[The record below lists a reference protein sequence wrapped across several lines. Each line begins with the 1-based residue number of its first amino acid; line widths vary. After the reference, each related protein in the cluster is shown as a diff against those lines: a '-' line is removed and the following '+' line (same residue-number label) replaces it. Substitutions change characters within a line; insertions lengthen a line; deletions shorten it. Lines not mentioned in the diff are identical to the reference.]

1 MRSSPPPSRSSMG
14 PSPRT
19 SSRGR
24 STSSVGRATMRSSSP
39 RSAACRAGASTS
51 SCADRRPKS
60 ADCPGKCW
68 PDGRRSWQPAE
79 ASLVSTQ
86 PWGGRFGEEPD
97 PLVDRFLRS
106 LPVDQRLF
114 REDIEG
120 SRAYARGLLA
130 AGVLTPDEG
139 VAIDRGLQSI
149 GDELEA
155 GQTLPAGSEDIH
167 MAIEARLIEKIG
179 PLGGKLHTGRS
190 RNDQVAVDLRL
201 YVRRAAAELSR
212 DVTELER
219 ALVTRAAEHLDIVM
233 PGYTHTQR
241 AQPVLLAHH
250 LLAYVEMLRRD
261 AGRIEDAMR
270 RADVSP
276 LGAGALAGSGF
287 PVDRTELA
295 HELGFAAASANSLD
309 AVADR
314 DFVLELLAACSIAM
328 IHLSRLCGEIVLWTS
343 VEFSF
348 ASLPDALASGS
359 SMMPNKKNPCA
370 AELVRAKSGRVA
382 GDLVNLLMVLK
393 GLPLAYNRDMQED
406 KEALFDG
413 IDTTLICLKVT
424 ARLVQGLRF
433 DQHVMRKAALEGYTL
448 ATELADYLSRK
459 GMPFRDA
466 HQLVGRMVAEAIANH
481 RGLEVFSLTEL
492 QPASPLY
499 RAGVVGHL
507 TLEGALAS
515 RDVLGGTAPA
525 RVKEAL
531 AHVKA

>member
-1 MRSSPPPSRSSMG
+1 MG
-14 PSPRT
+14 SAGQTERE
-19 SSRGR
+19 
-24 STSSVGRATMRSSSP
+24 GRALS
-39 RSAACRAGASTS
+39 
-51 SCADRRPKS
+51 K
-60 ADCPGKCW
+60 
-68 PDGRRSWQPAE
+68 
-79 ASLVSTQ
+79 Q

-97 PLVDRFLRS
+97 PLIDEFTRS
-106 LPVDQRLF
+106 LDVDSRLF
-114 REDIEG
+114 REDIAG
-120 SRAYARGLLA
+120 SRAWAKALVRA
-130 AGVLTPDEG
+130 SVLTPEEQQRIDLALQEIESELSPPPLGEG
-139 VAIDRGLQSI
+139 RVGA
-149 GDELEA
+149 A
-155 GQTLPAGSEDIH
+155 EDIH
-167 MAIEARLIEKIG
+167 MAVEKRLLEKLG

-190 RNDQVAVDLRL
+190 RNDQVTLDLRL
-201 YVRRAAAELSR
+201 YVRAAGAQLL
-212 DVTELER
+212 DAVADLES
-219 ALVTRAAEHLDIVM
+219 AVITRAEEHLDTVM

-250 LLAYVEMLRRD
+250 LLAYVEMLHRD
-261 AGRIEDAMR
+261 GGRIQDALG

-287 PVDRTELA
+287 PIDRTELA
-295 HELGFAAASANSLD
+295 HELGFAKATANSLD

-314 DFVLELLAACSIAM
+314 DFVVELLSACSITM

-348 ASLPDALASGS
+348 ATLPDALASGS

-393 GLPLAYNRDMQED
+393 GLPLAYNRDLQED

-413 IDTTLICLKVT
+413 IDTTLACLKVT
-424 ARLVQGLRF
+424 ARLVRGLQF
-433 DQHVMRKAALEGYTL
+433 DRNVMRTAAIQGYTL
-448 ATELADYLSRK
+448 ATELADYLSIK

-466 HQLVGRMVAEAIANH
+466 HHLVGRMVAQAIATH
-481 RGLEVFSLTEL
+481 RGLEAFSLAEL
-492 QPASPLY
+492 QQFSPLFG
-499 RAGVVGHL
+499 ADIGDHL
-507 TLEGALAS
+507 TLEGALGS

>member
-1 MRSSPPPSRSSMG
+1 V
-14 PSPRT
+14 RT
-19 SSRGR
+19 G
-24 STSSVGRATMRSSSP
+24 G
-39 RSAACRAGASTS
+39 
-51 SCADRRPKS
+51 ADRWAALGGPGQ
-60 ADCPGKCW
+60 ADVEGLAL
-68 PDGRRSWQPAE
+68 SQ
-79 ASLVSTQ
+79 Q

-97 PLVDRFLRS
+97 SLIDRFTRSLDVDR
-106 LPVDQRLF
+106 RLF
-114 REDIEG
+114 REDIAG
-120 SRAYARGLLA
+120 SRAWAKALIG
-130 AGVLTPDEG
+130 AGVLTAEEQQRIDLALQEIESELIPPPLAGEGRVGAPD
-139 VAIDRGLQSI
+139 
-149 GDELEA
+149 
-155 GQTLPAGSEDIH
+155 PEDIH
-167 MAIEARLIEKIG
+167 MAVENKLREKLG

-190 RNDQVAVDLRL
+190 RNDQVALDLRL
-201 YVRRAAAELSR
+201 YVRGAGRQLLEASAVLVSVLVARAE
-212 DVTELER
+212 
-219 ALVTRAAEHLDIVM
+219 EHVDTVM

-261 AGRIEDAMR
+261 AGRIEDALR

-287 PVDRTELA
+287 PIDRTALA
-295 HELGFAAASANSLD
+295 HDLGFAMASANSLD

-314 DFVLELLAACSIAM
+314 DFVLELLAACSITM

-343 VEFSF
+343 AEFAF

-393 GLPLAYNRDMQED
+393 GLPLAYNRDLQED

-413 IDTTLICLKVT
+413 VDTTLSCLQVT
-424 ARLVQGLRF
+424 ARLVGGLQF
-433 DQHVMRKAALEGYTL
+433 DREALRTAALQGYTL
-448 ATELADYLSRK
+448 ATELADYLAIK

-466 HQLVGRMVAEAIANH
+466 HHLVGRMVAKAIADH
-481 RGLEVFSLTEL
+481 RGLESFSLAEL
-492 QPASPLY
+492 QAFSPLFS
-499 RAGVVGHL
+499 ADVVDHL
-507 TLEGALAS
+507 TLEGALQS

-531 AHVKA
+531 ANVKA

>member
-1 MRSSPPPSRSSMG
+1 MG
-14 PSPRT
+14 SAGQTERE
-19 SSRGR
+19 
-24 STSSVGRATMRSSSP
+24 GRALS
-39 RSAACRAGASTS
+39 
-51 SCADRRPKS
+51 K
-60 ADCPGKCW
+60 
-68 PDGRRSWQPAE
+68 
-79 ASLVSTQ
+79 Q

-97 PLVDRFLRS
+97 PLIDEFTRS
-106 LPVDQRLF
+106 LDVDSRLF
-114 REDIEG
+114 REDIAG
-120 SRAYARGLLA
+120 SRAWAKALVRA
-130 AGVLTPDEG
+130 SVLTPEEQQRIDLALQEIESEFANSLPPPSEDNLLPPPLRGRAG
-139 VAIDRGLQSI
+139 VGGSI
-149 GDELEA
+149 
-155 GQTLPAGSEDIH
+155 PEDIH
-167 MAIEARLIEKIG
+167 MAVEKRLLEKLG

-190 RNDQVAVDLRL
+190 RNDQVTLDLRL
-201 YVRRAAAELSR
+201 YVRAAGAQLL
-212 DVTELER
+212 DAVADLES
-219 ALVTRAAEHLDIVM
+219 AVITRAEEHLDTVM

-250 LLAYVEMLRRD
+250 LLAYVEMLHRD
-261 AGRIEDAMR
+261 GGRIQDALG

-287 PVDRTELA
+287 PIDRTELA
-295 HELGFAAASANSLD
+295 HELGFAKATANSLD

-314 DFVLELLAACSIAM
+314 DFVVELLSACSITM

-348 ASLPDALASGS
+348 ATLPDALASGS

-393 GLPLAYNRDMQED
+393 GLPLAYNRDLQED

-413 IDTTLICLKVT
+413 IDTTLACLKVT
-424 ARLVQGLRF
+424 ARLVRGLQF
-433 DQHVMRKAALEGYTL
+433 DRNVMRTAAIQGYTL
-448 ATELADYLSRK
+448 ATELADYLSIK

-466 HQLVGRMVAEAIANH
+466 HHLVGRMVAQAIATH
-481 RGLEVFSLTEL
+481 RGLEAFSLAEL
-492 QPASPLY
+492 QQFSPLFG
-499 RAGVVGHL
+499 ADIGDHL
-507 TLEGALAS
+507 TLEGALGS

>member
-1 MRSSPPPSRSSMG
+1 
-14 PSPRT
+14 
-19 SSRGR
+19 
-24 STSSVGRATMRSSSP
+24 VGG
-39 RSAACRAGASTS
+39 AGQ
-51 SCADRRPKS
+51 ADVEGFALS
-60 ADCPGKCW
+60 
-68 PDGRRSWQPAE
+68 Q
-79 ASLVSTQ
+79 Q

-97 PLVDRFLRS
+97 PLIDQFTGSLDVDR
-106 LPVDQRLF
+106 RLF
-114 REDIEG
+114 REDIAG
-120 SRAYARGLLA
+120 SRAWAKALVR
-130 AGVLTPDEG
+130 AGVLTPDEQSR
-139 VAIDRGLQSI
+139 IDQALREI
-149 GDELEA
+149 ETEFAAGDSSE
-155 GQTLPAGSEDIH
+155 GEDIH
-167 MAIEARLIEKIG
+167 MAVEKRLREKLG

-190 RNDQVAVDLRL
+190 RNDQVALDLRL
-201 YVRRAAAELSR
+201 YVRAAGTQLLEALAGLESALIARAE
-212 DVTELER
+212 
-219 ALVTRAAEHLDIVM
+219 EHLDTVM

-261 AGRIEDAMR
+261 RGRFADALG
-270 RADVSP
+270 RADASP

-287 PVDRTELA
+287 PIDRAELA
-295 HELGFAAASANSLD
+295 RDLGFAAASANSLD

-314 DFVLELLAACSIAM
+314 DFVVELLAACSIAM

-393 GLPLAYNRDMQED
+393 GLPLAYNRDLQED

-413 IDTTLICLKVT
+413 VDTTLACLHVT

-433 DQHVMRKAALEGYTL
+433 DRDVMRKAALEGYTL

-459 GMPFRDA
+459 GLPFRDA
-466 HQLVGRMVAEAIANH
+466 HHLVGRMVAEAIATH
-481 RGLEVFSLTEL
+481 RGLESFSLAEL
-492 QPASPLY
+492 QRFSPLFG
-499 RAGVVGHL
+499 ADIVDHL
-507 TLEGALAS
+507 TLEGALGS
-515 RDVLGGTAPA
+515 RDVVGGTAPA
-525 RVKEAL
+525 RVREAL

>member
-1 MRSSPPPSRSSMG
+1 MAVEKR
-14 PSPRT
+14 
-19 SSRGR
+19 
-24 STSSVGRATMRSSSP
+24 
-39 RSAACRAGASTS
+39 
-51 SCADRRPKS
+51 
-60 ADCPGKCW
+60 
-68 PDGRRSWQPAE
+68 
-79 ASLVSTQ
+79 
-86 PWGGRFGEEPD
+86 
-97 PLVDRFLRS
+97 LR
-106 LPVDQRLF
+106 
-114 REDIEG
+114 
-120 SRAYARGLLA
+120 
-130 AGVLTPDEG
+130 
-139 VAIDRGLQSI
+139 
-149 GDELEA
+149 
-155 GQTLPAGSEDIH
+155 
-167 MAIEARLIEKIG
+167 EKLG

-190 RNDQVAVDLRL
+190 RNDQVTLDLRL
-201 YVRRAAAELSR
+201 YVRAVGAQLLEAIAGLESALIIRAE
-212 DVTELER
+212 
-219 ALVTRAAEHLDIVM
+219 EHLDTVM

-261 AGRIEDAMR
+261 SGRIQDALG

-287 PVDRTELA
+287 PIDRAELA
-295 HELGFAAASANSLD
+295 HDLGFSVASANSLD

-348 ASLPDALASGS
+348 AALPDALASGS

-393 GLPLAYNRDMQED
+393 GLPLAYNRDLQED

-413 IDTTLICLKVT
+413 VDTTLACLKVT
-424 ARLVQGLRF
+424 ARLVQGLQF
-433 DQHVMRKAALEGYTL
+433 DRDVMRKAALQGYTL

-466 HQLVGRMVAEAIANH
+466 HHLVGKMVADAIATH
-481 RGLEVFSLTEL
+481 RGLEDFSLAEL
-492 QPASPLY
+492 QQFSPLFG
-499 RAGVVGHL
+499 ADTVDHL
-507 TLEGALAS
+507 TLEGALQS

>member
-1 MRSSPPPSRSSMG
+1 
-14 PSPRT
+14 
-19 SSRGR
+19 
-24 STSSVGRATMRSSSP
+24 VGG
-39 RSAACRAGASTS
+39 AGQ
-51 SCADRRPKS
+51 ADVEGLALS
-60 ADCPGKCW
+60 
-68 PDGRRSWQPAE
+68 Q
-79 ASLVSTQ
+79 Q

-97 PLVDRFLRS
+97 PLVDRFTRS
-106 LPVDQRLF
+106 LEVDRRLF
-114 REDIEG
+114 REDIAG
-120 SRAYARGLLA
+120 SRAWATALVR
-130 AGVLTPDEG
+130 AGVLTGEEQLRIDQALQEIEPEFSDNPSPPLRGRVG
-139 VAIDRGLQSI
+139 VGGA
-149 GDELEA
+149 
-155 GQTLPAGSEDIH
+155 EDIH
-167 MAIEARLIEKIG
+167 MAVEQRLREKLG

-190 RNDQVAVDLRL
+190 RNDQVALDLRL
-201 YVRRAAAELSR
+201 YVRAAGGQLREAIA
-212 DVTELER
+212 TLES
-219 ALVTRAAEHLDIVM
+219 ALVTRAEEHLETVM

-261 AGRIEDAMR
+261 AGRVDDALR

-287 PVDRTELA
+287 PIDRTELA
-295 HELGFAAASANSLD
+295 HELGFARASANSLD

-348 ASLPDALASGS
+348 AVLPDALASGS

-382 GDLVNLLMVLK
+382 GDLMNLLMVLK
-393 GLPLAYNRDMQED
+393 GLPLAYNRDLQED
-406 KEALFDG
+406 KDALFDG
-413 IDTTLICLKVT
+413 IDTTLACLTVT
-424 ARLVQGLRF
+424 ARLVQGLQF
-433 DQHVMRKAALEGYTL
+433 DRDVMRKAALEGYTL
-448 ATELADYLSRK
+448 ATELADYLSIK

-466 HQLVGRMVAEAIANH
+466 HHLVGRMVAGAIVAH
-481 RGLEVFSLTEL
+481 RGLETFSLPEL
-492 QPASPLY
+492 RQFSALFG
-499 RAGVVGHL
+499 ADIAQHL

-531 AHVKA
+531 AHVQK

>member
-1 MRSSPPPSRSSMG
+1 MG
-14 PSPRT
+14 DPRQEE
-19 SSRGR
+19 RE
-24 STSSVGRATMRSSSP
+24 GRALS
-39 RSAACRAGASTS
+39 
-51 SCADRRPKS
+51 K
-60 ADCPGKCW
+60 
-68 PDGRRSWQPAE
+68 
-79 ASLVSTQ
+79 Q

-97 PLVDRFLRS
+97 PLVDEFTRS
-106 LPVDQRLF
+106 LDVDSRLF
-114 REDIEG
+114 REDIAG
-120 SRAYARGLLA
+120 SRAWAKALVR
-130 AGVLTPDEG
+130 AGVLTPEEQLRIDLALQDIEYEMSPPPTGDNFPPPSGGRVG
-139 VAIDRGLQSI
+139 VGAL
-149 GDELEA
+149 A
-155 GQTLPAGSEDIH
+155 AEDIH
-167 MAIEARLIEKIG
+167 MAVEKRLREKLG

-190 RNDQVAVDLRL
+190 RNDQVTLDLRL
-201 YVRRAAAELSR
+201 YVRAAGAQLLEAISGLESALIIRAE
-212 DVTELER
+212 
-219 ALVTRAAEHLDIVM
+219 EHLDTVM

-250 LLAYVEMLRRD
+250 LLAYVEMLHRD
-261 AGRIEDAMR
+261 AGRIADALG

-287 PVDRTELA
+287 PIDRAELA
-295 HELGFAAASANSLD
+295 GDLGFAAASANSLD

-348 ASLPDALASGS
+348 AALPDALASGS

-393 GLPLAYNRDMQED
+393 GLPLAYNRDLQED

-413 IDTTLICLKVT
+413 VDTTLACLKVT
-424 ARLVQGLRF
+424 ARLVQGLQF
-433 DQHVMRKAALEGYTL
+433 DPDIMRKAALQGYTL

-466 HQLVGRMVAEAIANH
+466 HHLVGKMVAEAIATH
-481 RGLEVFSLTEL
+481 RGLEAFSLAEL
-492 QPASPLY
+492 QRFSPLFG
-499 RAGVVGHL
+499 ADTVDHL
-507 TLEGALAS
+507 TLEGALKS